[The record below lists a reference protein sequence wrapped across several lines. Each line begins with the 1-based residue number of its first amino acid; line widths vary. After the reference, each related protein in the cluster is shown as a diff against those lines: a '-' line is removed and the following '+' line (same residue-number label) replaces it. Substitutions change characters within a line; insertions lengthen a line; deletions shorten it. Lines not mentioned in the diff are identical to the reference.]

1 MGMFDTIDTEQVKCF
16 YCNSDNYNIGDI
28 VPCKEFNYSKD
39 LLIMPFDTTLY
50 DEKLQNYDFV
60 IIKDSKVYEI
70 KNINK
75 LSTNNFKDI
84 KEVIS
89 YMGTKV
95 NINNYNDL
103 INYIKDIKTMQL
115 QDEINEL
122 ENTYIDNY
130 TPFKKKWLLG

>member
-1 MGMFDTIDTEQVKCF
+1 MGMFDTIDAEQVKCF
-16 YCNSDNYNIGDI
+16 YCNLNNYNIGDI
-28 VPCKEFNYSKD
+28 VPCEEFNYNKN

-50 DEKLQNYDFV
+50 DDELQNYDFI

-75 LSTNNFKDI
+75 LSNNDFNNI
-84 KEVIS
+84 QEVIS

-95 NINNYNDL
+95 NIKTYDDL
-103 INYIKDIKTMQL
+103 INYIKDVKIMQL

-122 ENTYIDNY
+122 KNIYIDNY
-130 TPFKKKWLLG
+130 TPFKDKWLV